1 MCALAFCC
9 AKRLFPQTLVS
20 SGGGTGN
27 IPGGSASWSVGE
39 AVIGTGTVPG
49 GIITQGFQQPNTV
62 RVRLNVAALLQ
73 GPYNSGTGLMDD
85 GLRSNGLVPL
95 TEPYTALGY
104 GFVDGGGESTTVPVL
119 AVTGSDAIV
128 DWVLI
133 ELRDPG
139 DPTLI
144 VASRSALLQ
153 RDGDIVELD
162 GVSPVGISA
171 SAGDYHIAVRHRNHL
186 AVMSASPYAL
196 DAVPNV
202 INFSL
207 AGTPAFGTNARKSIT
222 GTFPALVLWAG
233 DVTFNGQVKYAGG
246 GNDRDPILVRIGG
259 TVPTNTA
266 NGYFPEDVNLNGQV
280 KYAGSAND
288 RDPILVNI
296 GGTVP
301 TAVRNAQLP

>member
-1 MCALAFCC
+1 
-9 AKRLFPQTLVS
+9 
-20 SGGGTGN
+20 
-27 IPGGSASWSVGE
+27 
-39 AVIGTGTVPG
+39 
-49 GIITQGFQQPNTV
+49 
-62 RVRLNVAALLQ
+62 
-73 GPYNSGTGLMDD
+73 
-85 GLRSNGLVPL
+85 
-95 TEPYTALGY
+95 
-104 GFVDGGGESTTVPVL
+104 VL

-196 DAVPNV
+196 DEVPNV
-202 INFSL
+202 IDLSL

-222 GTFPALVLWAG
+222 GTFPAQALWAG

-259 TVPTNTA
+259 LVPTATV

-301 TAVRNAQLP
+301 TATRQGQVP